1 MRECL
6 GFLLNC
12 RRKSWALPKFERVRK
27 FIGFTD
33 SRARADHSLEELFPS
48 VRSEMT
54 SRRVPVPN
62 PKFAR
67 SSSDDEKD
75 DDDDTR
81 AAKSSSN
88 VPTSTKG
95 VLKQQ
100 AKMKDTKRA
109 SKKTSVEALVVA
121 TTTKKK
127 DAEKKKKEDDDAALV
142 QPSKILIPQNG
153 DEGPKKWRLADQ
165 RRCALNVITRTNAFE
180 SSSSREVEGRIKRR
194 ASIENLPFWSS
205 TERCRR
211 DWKSRRKALLTLEDR
226 RWFRV
231 RPVARF
237 SLSLSFQLKLTH
249 LPHFL
254 SLQILRI
261 KKTRASRNAERFCLE
276 RKRCS
281 ASSDSGTCE
290 ALGWVYRTD
299 KGFNFYWS

>member
-12 RRKSWALPKFERVRK
+12 PEEKVGHSRSKWGRK

-88 VPTSTKG
+88 VPTLTKG
-95 VLKQQ
+95 VSKQQ
-100 AKMKDTKRA
+100 AKIKDTNKRA
-109 SKKTSVEALVVA
+109 SKKTSSVDEALVVA
-121 TTTKKK
+121 TTTKKNGPSGKK
-127 DAEKKKKEDDDAALV
+127 DAEKKKEALV

-165 RRCALNVITRTNAFE
+165 RRCALNVITRLNHHHHHH
-180 SSSSREVEGRIKRR
+180 RV
-194 ASIENLPFWSS
+194 
-205 TERCRR
+205 
-211 DWKSRRKALLTLEDR
+211 KSKE
-226 RWFRV
+226 
-231 RPVARF
+231 
-237 SLSLSFQLKLTH
+237 
-249 LPHFL
+249 
-254 SLQILRI
+254 
-261 KKTRASRNAERFCLE
+261 E
-276 RKRCS
+276 
-281 ASSDSGTCE
+281 
-290 ALGWVYRTD
+290 
-299 KGFNFYWS
+299 